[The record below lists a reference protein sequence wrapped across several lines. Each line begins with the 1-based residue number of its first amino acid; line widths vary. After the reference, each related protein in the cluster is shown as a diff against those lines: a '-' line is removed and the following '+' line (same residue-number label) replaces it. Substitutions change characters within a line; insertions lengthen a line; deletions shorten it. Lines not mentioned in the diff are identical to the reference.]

1 MAIRST
7 YIDTTGG
14 GATDST
20 YVADGT
26 SMASPHVTG
35 LVAYLMSKDNSLDTP
50 EKAVERLKSLALQG
64 QILSTT
70 LQGSVNSLAYNGEST
85 D

>member
-1 MAIRST
+1 MAIKST

-35 LVAYLMSKDNSLDTP
+35 LAAYLMSKDGSLDTP
-50 EKAVERLKSLALQG
+50 TKVDKRLKDLALEG

-70 LQGSVNSLAYNGEST
+70 LKGSVNLLANNGEST